1 MSLKHTMLSLGGLS
15 AATATIAAD
24 GPIGIW
30 LVCGLIAL
38 CFSLIATLALV
49 GTFAED
55 KRREAAQAVL
65 TILLGRERSPGV
77 GSARQKS
84 ARGSAQPTVPHGPQP
99 GAAA

>member
-1 MSLKHTMLSLGGLS
+1 MSLKHTLLSLGGLS

-24 GPIGIW
+24 GPIGIG

-38 CFSLIATLALV
+38 GFGLVATLALT

-55 KRREAAQAVL
+55 ERREAAQTVL
-65 TILLGRERSPGV
+65 AILFGRERSPGV

-84 ARGSAQPTVPHGPQP
+84 AGGATRPAVPHGPRS
-99 GAAA
+99 GSRA